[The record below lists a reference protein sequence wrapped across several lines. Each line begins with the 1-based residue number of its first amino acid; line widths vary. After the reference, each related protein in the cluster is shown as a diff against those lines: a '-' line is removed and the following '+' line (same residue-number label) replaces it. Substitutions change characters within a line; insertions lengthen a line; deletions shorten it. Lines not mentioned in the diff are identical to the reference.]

1 MNDESSNV
9 RPSLS
14 VGSILIGVGTILIG
28 LAGLMIA
35 GQWETY
41 ARISLASPPVLKN
54 GFALITEK
62 QTESLVTTSGRYHY
76 YLLDKDSG
84 RIWAKSESKDSWQE
98 VYVEGITPSASP
110 ASRRK

>member
-1 MNDESSNV
+1 MNDKSSNV

-35 GQWETY
+35 GQWQTY
-41 ARISLASPPVLKN
+41 TRISLESPPVLKN

-62 QTESLVTTSGRYHY
+62 ETESQFKPAKYHY

-84 RIWAKSESKDSWQE
+84 RIWAKNEYKDSWQE
-98 VYVEGITPSASP
+98 VYIESITPSASP
-110 ASRRK
+110 ASTRK